1 MLGSPHSS
9 DPHKWSEKSHE
20 SSPAN
25 GNFTDTE
32 PEFDMLVLGSSS
44 ADNGTPGTGSEEDE
58 DLWVS
63 LGGDALVAWTD
74 DFDQDSSEASDTENP
89 DAASPAHAPPPQAAA
104 KASVD
109 QKFTWRTA
117 LHLLD
122 QHRAAVGAA
131 AGTAQARRVLE
142 RWPRPARLEEVR
154 HALRLENILFAI
166 TRESV
171 LRQGP

>member
-1 MLGSPHSS
+1 M
-9 DPHKWSEKSHE
+9 
-20 SSPAN
+20 
-25 GNFTDTE
+25 
-32 PEFDMLVLGSSS
+32 VLGSSS
-44 ADNGTPGTGSEEDE
+44 ADNGTPGIGSEEDE

-74 DFDQDSSEASDTENP
+74 AFDQDSSEASDTESP

-131 AGTAQARRVLE
+131 AGTAQARRVLI
-142 RWPRPARLEEVR
+142 V
-154 HALRLENILFAI
+154 
-166 TRESV
+166 
-171 LRQGP
+171 Q